1 MIHFT
6 SDTYENHVPQHL
18 LSFFIF
24 PAKRSKSVKLF
35 HEFIY
40 IPFSLCRKNNNFR
53 KDNNQKKNQ
62 RAKPSSGKRQE
73 TIKIN
78 EKKNYTSWSS
88 SSSAMAHNNVSWIFS
103 RAKNRDESR
112 KETMKSDWLFDR
124 ASSRKR
130 FHDLNKAE
138 WYNRKV
144 YGKHC
149 DENGD
154 CETIDYVSP
163 KRSEILFIKTQNL
176 LKLISRKNLVAEK
189 VLR

>member
-1 MIHFT
+1 MSSRNVF
-6 SDTYENHVPQHL
+6 YYHL
-18 LSFFIF
+18 LNSIFLRLKCIFLRGAHYINQLFI
-24 PAKRSKSVKLF
+24 
-35 HEFIY
+35 
-40 IPFSLCRKNNNFR
+40 IPFFLCRKNNNFR
-53 KDNNQKKNQ
+53 KDNQKKQ

-88 SSSAMAHNNVSWIFS
+88 SSSAMAHKNASWIFS

-112 KETMKSDWLFDR
+112 KETVKSDWLFDR

-149 DENGD
+149 DESGD
-154 CETIDYVSP
+154 CETIDYVS
-163 KRSEILFIKTQNL
+163 LFLFSFFFCYCYKDD
-176 LKLISRKNLVAEK
+176 AH
-189 VLR
+189 